1 MKIQSLSKE
10 RNVALDVL
18 KLILSFMVVGIHT
31 SFLSDK
37 NALLG
42 YACANG
48 LFRIAVPIFFLI
60 NGFYFLPIIEKNSFS
75 YWLKR
80 VVLVYLFWTVVY
92 MYFWFRPHSF
102 FSAEAVKIFFFSIF
116 IGHDH
121 LWYMPALILAASMLF
136 YLRKLKNAHLAMFIL
151 CAFLIGVV
159 TQYMRNFYFS
169 YPGSFVNYDYF
180 HRNFIFFAF
189 PFLAAGY
196 LINKLQVHE
205 KIQLRFIIMISTL
218 GLLLLICESTWNYL
232 QEITE
237 GGFDNFIGTAL
248 AAPAIFITFLK
259 VK

>member
-169 YPGSFVNYDYF
+169 YPGSF
-180 HRNFIFFAF
+180 
-189 PFLAAGY
+189 
-196 LINKLQVHE
+196 
-205 KIQLRFIIMISTL
+205 
-218 GLLLLICESTWNYL
+218 
-232 QEITE
+232 
-237 GGFDNFIGTAL
+237 
-248 AAPAIFITFLK
+248 AIY
-259 VK
+259 